1 MWNMENY
8 DNSSK
13 QNTNMA
19 LGLVEALMSDTFLC
33 LKQSLSV
40 SGAVFLLF
48 LMPMLCWRKCLQKN
62 GFVTLMCITY
72 LWFTFKWSFVGYLG
86 FCLSCRPLT
95 VIHNPQFYQL

>member
-48 LMPMLCWRKCLQKN
+48 LMPMLC
-62 GFVTLMCITY
+62 
-72 LWFTFKWSFVGYLG
+72 
-86 FCLSCRPLT
+86 
-95 VIHNPQFYQL
+95 